1 MEDNRQRRLAAISA
15 GLGFGALNHHIL
27 LCAQQSTPRCSTYEA
42 SAAVWRHL
50 KRRLKDLQLASAPP
64 PWRGNELD
72 APPGPVGTGGTVFR
86 SKVDCLRVCERGPIL
101 VVYPEGVWY
110 HSVTED
116 VVDRIIDEHLLG
128 GSPVIDYVFAVDP
141 LGRKGG

>member
-1 MEDNRQRRLAAISA
+1 MSNNKQQRLEAISA
-15 GLGFGALNHHIL
+15 ALGIGALNHHIL

-42 SAAVWRHL
+42 SSAVWRHL

-64 PWRGNELD
+64 PWRGNDLED
-72 APPGPVGTGGTVFR
+72 PPGPVGAGGTVFR

-110 HSVTED
+110 HSVTEA
-116 VVDRIIDEHLLG
+116 VLDRIIDEHLLG
-128 GSPVIDYVFAVDP
+128 GTPVSEYVFAIDR
-141 LGRKGG
+141 LGLNGG